1 MAFPWL
7 TNAKQWCET
16 GLTIMER
23 ELALQIYPDGVIKEQ
38 AVAYLTFVLDFNLI
52 VWQLAQRTG
61 HPVPDIWP
69 ERLGSA
75 CEFILY
81 LIDKQGNVPAIG
93 DDDDGWVLRLDDQT
107 NANNY
112 RSLLHSAAVILHRPE
127 FKTGLWDEKS
137 QWLLGENGRST
148 YNAFPVTRH
157 PLTSRH
163 FPNGGYIIMRHAD
176 TVITFDCGPLG
187 YLATAAHGH
196 ADALSLTMNVDG
208 QPILID
214 PGTYAY
220 QEGYGWRDYFR
231 STSAHNTVVVDGRN
245 QSEIQGSFL
254 WGQQAH
260 TTIRHWQTTPEYDF
274 AIAEHDGYSKIGITH
289 RRSVLFLKSSWL
301 MVVDDLLGKGQ
312 HHINQLWHLHPNCHI
327 TVTTEN
333 IKVDINNTPK
343 VFVHVSEMETAVII
357 GQQNPPQGWA
367 SSHYG
372 HLEPAPVI
380 TASSQCYLPQRVMT
394 VFCLANSDVNNIAHV
409 QAQFV
414 RLENEVNL

>member
-1 MAFPWL
+1 
-7 TNAKQWCET
+7 
-16 GLTIMER
+16 
-23 ELALQIYPDGVIKEQ
+23 
-38 AVAYLTFVLDFNLI
+38 
-52 VWQLAQRTG
+52 
-61 HPVPDIWP
+61 
-69 ERLGSA
+69 
-75 CEFILY
+75 
-81 LIDKQGNVPAIG
+81 
-93 DDDDGWVLRLDDQT
+93 
-107 NANNY
+107 
-112 RSLLHSAAVILHRPE
+112 
-127 FKTGLWDEKS
+127 
-137 QWLLGENGRST
+137 
-148 YNAFPVTRH
+148 
-157 PLTSRH
+157 
-163 FPNGGYIIMRHAD
+163 
-176 TVITFDCGPLG
+176 
-187 YLATAAHGH
+187 
-196 ADALSLTMNVDG
+196 MNVDG